1 MSLESVFKLSLI
13 MNMIDNLTGPMTRVQ
28 SSVGGSV
35 SKLQSME
42 QTLGGVTKGGIAMAG
57 VGSQITEAAL
67 APVAATFGTRKAL
80 GELSSLGIKDLKAL
94 ENAATD
100 FSNTWAGTTKADFIT
115 AAYDIKSG
123 IASLSD
129 EGVAGYTEIS
139 GLTAKATKASIGEM
153 TDLFATGYGIYKDF
167 YGDLSDMDFGEMFS
181 AGISKSVQQF
191 KTDGSQMAQ
200 AIKTLGASATTAQV
214 PLEEQLSVLGM
225 LQSTMSGS
233 EAGTKYKAFLRSAT
247 KGGKELGLSFVDA
260 NNQLLSMPQIMELLR
275 GKFGETMDAAEKMQ
289 LQQAFGDTE
298 AVALIDLMYNKTG
311 DLQSNILSL
320 YDSMGQGRGVAEE
333 MATAINKTEPDQY
346 QKLQQRIQNVKES
359 IGNSLLPTI
368 NEYLGKG
375 EEVLTK
381 IGGWIEKHQDLVRI
395 IMLVVLALGGFLTV
409 AGTTIAVIGSVG
421 LVFTKTAGF
430 VTGFI
435 GTIRKLPS
443 MLETIQ
449 IYGMYAGDGI
459 KKGFSTIRSAG
470 AGAIT
475 AIKNVSIQIASMAKT
490 AAIGAVNGLKSLGTG
505 IVNLGRQA
513 FTTAV
518 TALGPLVSSVWS
530 FTAALL
536 ANPITWVVIGIV
548 ALIAGIILLYNKCE
562 WFRNLVDGIIGSVKE
577 KFGQALEF
585 SKKVFTGI
593 GNVIGNVMG
602 AAKATVKENLDNMKA
617 AYEANGGGIRGVAA
631 AAIEGVKGY
640 YTAGF
645 TFLDNL
651 TGGKLTAIKDK
662 FLEKLGPVSGIVG
675 NVMDA
680 AKATVSEKL
689 DNMKAAYEANGGGIR
704 GIAAAAIEGVKGY
717 YTAGFTFI
725 DNLTGGKLSGI
736 RDKFVQGINNIK
748 DSISNSFA
756 WFRQSGS
763 KIMTTFT
770 GGIKSAV
777 SAPVTAVKNGLQK
790 IRNMLPF
797 SDAKTGPLSTLTLS
811 GKRTMSTYA
820 TGIQQ
825 AKDLP
830 GVATQ
835 GALSNVSS
843 HLDFTLGSIISGV
856 PEDPRDNGNPVGIG
870 ATRLPERTIERQSI
884 SKETVTSEK
893 SEKEKGVTI
902 SELNLK
908 VDFSTLKELPNLIK
922 IIRELENY
930 VNGNNM
936 DDLATGEG

>member
-1 MSLESVFKLSLI
+1 M
-13 MNMIDNLTGPMTRVQ
+13 
-28 SSVGGSV
+28 

>member
-1 MSLESVFKLSLI
+1 
-13 MNMIDNLTGPMTRVQ
+13 
-28 SSVGGSV
+28 
-35 SKLQSME
+35 ME